1 MPHALF
7 LKLSMIIG
15 IVGLGLIGGSLA
27 LDLKKQGH
35 HVLGVSHRDSTTQ
48 RAISLGIVSQAS
60 VNMSLLSEAEVV
72 FICTPLGFIIPT
84 LEQLIAHLPS
94 SCVITDVGSVKTP
107 IVKAISPVWQN
118 FVGGHPMAG
127 STSKGIEA
135 ASSNLFTD
143 KPYVLTPINTTPA
156 SAITVIENLISQLG
170 ANSHYCSPE
179 EHDKAVSLISH
190 LPVMT
195 SASLIATCEK
205 ETDSQVH
212 QLAQKFASSGFRDTS
227 RVGGGNPELGVMMAK
242 YNREALL
249 MSLHKYRSNLDE
261 LVNLIEREDWV
272 SLEQILHS
280 NNQARSKFVK
290 ELD

>member
-1 MPHALF
+1 
-7 LKLSMIIG
+7 MIIG

-60 VNMSLLSEAEVV
+60 VNMSLLSDAEVV

-107 IVKAISPVWQN
+107 IVKGISPVWEN

-127 STSKGIEA
+127 SNDSGIEA
-135 ASSNLFTD
+135 ARKNLFND
-143 KPYVLTPINTTPA
+143 KPYVLTPINTTPTK
-156 SAITVIENLISQLG
+156 AITVIENLISQLG
-170 ANSHYCSPE
+170 VNIHYCSPE

-190 LPVMT
+190 LPVMA
-195 SASLIATCEK
+195 SASLIAACEQ
-205 ETDSQVH
+205 EPDSQVR

-227 RVGGGNPELGVMMAK
+227 RVGGGNPELGVMIAK

-249 MSLHKYRSNLDE
+249 MSLQNYRSNLDE
-261 LVNLIEREDWV
+261 LVKLIEREDWT

-280 NNQARSKFVK
+280 TQKARGKFV
-290 ELD
+290 E

>member
-1 MPHALF
+1 
-7 LKLSMIIG
+7 MIIG
-15 IVGLGLIGGSLA
+15 IVGLGLIGGYLA

-35 HVLGVSHRDSTTQ
+35 HVLGVSQRDSTTQ

-60 VNMSLLSEAEVV
+60 VNMSLLSDAEVV

-107 IVKAISPVWQN
+107 IVKGIAPVWKN
-118 FVGGHPMAG
+118 FIGGHPMAG
-127 STSKGIEA
+127 SNDSGIEA
-135 ASSNLFTD
+135 ARKNLFND
-143 KPYVLTPINTTPA
+143 KPYVLTPINTTPTT
-156 SAITVIENLISQLG
+156 AITVVENLISQLG
-170 ANSHYCSPE
+170 VNIHYCSPE

-190 LPVMT
+190 LPVMA
-195 SASLIATCEK
+195 SASLIAASEQ
-205 ETDSQVH
+205 EPDAQVR

-249 MSLHKYRSNLDE
+249 MSLQSYRSNLDE
-261 LVNLIEREDWV
+261 LVKLIEREDWT
-272 SLEQILHS
+272 SLEQVLHS
-280 NNQARSKFVK
+280 TKEARGKFLSSK
-290 ELD
+290 

>member
-1 MPHALF
+1 
-7 LKLSMIIG
+7 MIIG
-15 IVGLGLIGGSLA
+15 IVGLGLIGGSLG

-35 HVLGVSHRDSTTQ
+35 HVLGVSRNDSTTQ
-48 RAISLGIVSQAS
+48 RAISMGVVSQAS

-72 FICTPLGFIIPT
+72 FICTPLEFIIPT
-84 LEQLIAHLPS
+84 LEQLIAYLPS

-107 IVKAISPVWQN
+107 IVKGISAVWEN

-127 STSKGIEA
+127 STDSGIEA
-135 ASSNLFTD
+135 ARSNLFND
-143 KPYVLTPINTTPA
+143 NPYVLTPINTTPTT
-156 SAITVIENLISQLG
+156 AIAVIENLIIQLG
-170 ANSHYCSPE
+170 VNIHYCSPE

-195 SASLIATCEK
+195 SASLIAACEK

-249 MSLHKYRSNLDE
+249 MSLQKYRENLDE
-261 LVNLIEREDWV
+261 LVGLIEREDWV

-280 NNQARSKFVK
+280 TQEARSKFVK
-290 ELD
+290 E

>member
-1 MPHALF
+1 
-7 LKLSMIIG
+7 MIIG
-15 IVGLGLIGGSLA
+15 IVGLGLIGGSLG

-35 HVLGVSHRDSTTQ
+35 RVIGISRRELTVQ
-48 RAISLGIVSQAS
+48 RAISRGAVTQAS

-127 STSKGIEA
+127 STDSGIEA
-135 ASSNLFTD
+135 ARSNLFNN
-143 KPYVLTPINTTPA
+143 KPYVLTPINTTPT

-170 ANSHYCSPE
+170 VNIHYCSPE

-195 SASLIATCEK
+195 SASLITTCDK
-205 ETDSQVH
+205 EADSQVH

>member
-7 LKLSMIIG
+7 FKLSMIIG

-60 VNMSLLSEAEVV
+60 VNMSLLSDAEVV

-107 IVKAISPVWQN
+107 IVKGISPVWEN

-127 STSKGIEA
+127 SNDSGIEA
-135 ASSNLFTD
+135 ARKNLFND
-143 KPYVLTPINTTPA
+143 KPYVLTPINTTPTT
-156 SAITVIENLISQLG
+156 AITVVENLISQLG
-170 ANSHYCSPE
+170 VNIHYCSPE

-190 LPVMT
+190 LPVMA
-195 SASLIATCEK
+195 SASLIAACEK
-205 ETDSQVH
+205 EPDAQVR
-212 QLAQKFASSGFRDTS
+212 QLAEKFASSGFRDTS

-249 MSLHKYRSNLDE
+249 MSLQNYRSNLDE
-261 LVNLIEREDWV
+261 LVKLIEREDWT

-280 NNQARSKFVK
+280 TQKARGKFV
-290 ELD
+290 E

>member
-1 MPHALF
+1 
-7 LKLSMIIG
+7 MIIG
-15 IVGLGLIGGSLA
+15 IVGLGLIGGSLG

-35 HVLGVSHRDSTTQ
+35 HILGVSRRDSTIQ
-48 RAISLGIVSQAS
+48 RAISLGVVSQGS
-60 VNMSLLSEAEVV
+60 VNMSLLSDAEVV

-84 LEQLIAHLPS
+84 LEQLIAHLPA

-107 IVKAISPVWQN
+107 IVKGISPVWEN

-127 STSKGIEA
+127 SNDSGIEA
-135 ASSNLFTD
+135 AGSNLFKD
-143 KPYVLTPINTTPA
+143 KPYVLTPINTTPTQ
-156 SAITVIENLISQLG
+156 AITVIENLISQLG
-170 ANSHYCSPE
+170 VNIHYCSPE

-195 SASLIATCEK
+195 SASLISACEN

-249 MSLHKYRSNLDE
+249 MSLQKYRSNLDQ

-272 SLEQILHS
+272 SLERILHS
-280 NNQARSKFVK
+280 TQEARNKFINS
-290 ELD
+290 EQ

>member
-1 MPHALF
+1 MPDALF
-7 LKLSMIIG
+7 FKLSMIIG

-60 VNMSLLSEAEVV
+60 VNMSLLSDAEVV

-107 IVKAISPVWQN
+107 IVKGISPVWEN

-127 STSKGIEA
+127 SNDSGIEA
-135 ASSNLFTD
+135 ARKNLFND
-143 KPYVLTPINTTPA
+143 KPYVLTPINTTPTTA
-156 SAITVIENLISQLG
+156 VTVIENLISQLG
-170 ANSHYCSPE
+170 VNIHYCSPE

-190 LPVMT
+190 LPVMA
-195 SASLIATCEK
+195 SASLIAACEQ
-205 ETDSQVH
+205 EPDAQVL
-212 QLAQKFASSGFRDTS
+212 QLAEKFASSGFRDTS

-249 MSLHKYRSNLDE
+249 MSLQNYRSNLDE
-261 LVNLIEREDWV
+261 LVKLIEREDWT

-280 NNQARSKFVK
+280 TQKARGKFV
-290 ELD
+290 EQ

>member
-1 MPHALF
+1 MPHDLF
-7 LKLSMIIG
+7 FKLSMIIG
-15 IVGLGLIGGSLA
+15 IVGLGLIGGSLG

-35 HVLGVSHRDSTTQ
+35 HVLGVSRRDSTTQ
-48 RAISLGIVSQAS
+48 RAISMGVVSQAS

-84 LEQLIAHLPS
+84 LEQLIAHLPT

-107 IVKAISPVWQN
+107 IVKGISPVWEN

-127 STSKGIEA
+127 SNDSGIEA
-135 ASSNLFTD
+135 ARSNLFND
-143 KPYVLTPINTTPA
+143 KPYVLTPINTTPTK
-156 SAITVIENLISQLG
+156 AIAVIENLISQLG
-170 ANSHYCSPE
+170 VNIHYCSPE

-190 LPVMT
+190 LPVMA
-195 SASLIATCEK
+195 SASLIAACEK
-205 ETDSQVH
+205 EPDSQV
-212 QLAQKFASSGFRDTS
+212 QTLAQKFASSGFRDTS

-249 MSLHKYRSNLDE
+249 MSLQSYRSNLDE

-280 NNQARSKFVK
+280 TQEARGKFV
-290 ELD
+290 E

>member
-1 MPHALF
+1 MPDALF
-7 LKLSMIIG
+7 FKLSMIIG

-48 RAISLGIVSQAS
+48 RAISLGSVSQAS
-60 VNMSLLSEAEVV
+60 VNMSLLSDAEVV

-107 IVKAISPVWQN
+107 IVKGISPVWEN

-127 STSKGIEA
+127 SNDSGIEA
-135 ASSNLFTD
+135 ARKNLFND
-143 KPYVLTPINTTPA
+143 KPYVLTPINTTPTK
-156 SAITVIENLISQLG
+156 AITVIENLISQLG
-170 ANSHYCSPE
+170 VNIHYCSPE

-195 SASLIATCEK
+195 SASLIAACKK
-205 ETDSQVH
+205 EPDAQVR
-212 QLAQKFASSGFRDTS
+212 QLAEKFASSGFRDTS

-249 MSLHKYRSNLDE
+249 MSLQNYRSNLDE
-261 LVNLIEREDWV
+261 LVKLIEREDWT
-272 SLEQILHS
+272 SLEQILQS
-280 NNQARSKFVK
+280 TKEARGKFVSS
-290 ELD
+290 E

>member
-1 MPHALF
+1 
-7 LKLSMIIG
+7 MIIG

-60 VNMSLLSEAEVV
+60 VNMSLLSDAEVV

-107 IVKAISPVWQN
+107 IVKGISPVWEN

-127 STSKGIEA
+127 SNDSGIEA
-135 ASSNLFTD
+135 ARKNLFND
-143 KPYVLTPINTTPA
+143 KPYVLTPINTTPTT
-156 SAITVIENLISQLG
+156 AITVVENLISQLG
-170 ANSHYCSPE
+170 VNIHYCSPE
-179 EHDKAVSLISH
+179 EHDRAVSLISH

-195 SASLIATCEK
+195 SASLIAACEK
-205 ETDSQVH
+205 EPDAQVR
-212 QLAQKFASSGFRDTS
+212 QLAEKFASSGFRDTS

-249 MSLHKYRSNLDE
+249 MSLQNYRSNLDE
-261 LVNLIEREDWV
+261 LVKLIEREDWT

-280 NNQARSKFVK
+280 TQKARGKFV
-290 ELD
+290 E

>member
-1 MPHALF
+1 
-7 LKLSMIIG
+7 MIIG
-15 IVGLGLIGGSLA
+15 IVGLGLIGGSLG
-27 LDLKKQGH
+27 LELKKQGH
-35 HVLGVSHRDSTTQ
+35 HVLGVSRSESTTQ
-48 RAISLGIVSQAS
+48 RAISLGVVSTAS
-60 VNMSLLSEAEVV
+60 INMSLLSEADVV

-107 IVKAISPVWQN
+107 IVKAISPVWEN

-127 STSKGIEA
+127 STDSGIEA
-135 ASSNLFTD
+135 ARSNLFD
-143 KPYVLTPINTTPA
+143 HKPYVLTPINTTP
-156 SAITVIENLISQLG
+156 SMAISVIENLIIQLG
-170 ANSHYCSPE
+170 VNIHYCSPE

-190 LPVMT
+190 LPVMA
-195 SASLIATCEK
+195 SASLIAACEK
-205 ETDSQVH
+205 EADSQVH

-249 MSLHKYRSNLDE
+249 MSLQKYRSNLDE
-261 LVNLIEREDWV
+261 LVNLIEREDWA

-280 NNQARSKFVK
+280 TQQARGKFVK
-290 ELD
+290 E

>member
-1 MPHALF
+1 
-7 LKLSMIIG
+7 MIIG
-15 IVGLGLIGGSLA
+15 IVGLGLIGSSLA

-60 VNMSLLSEAEVV
+60 VNMSLLSDAEVV

-107 IVKAISPVWQN
+107 IVKGIAPVWKN
-118 FVGGHPMAG
+118 FIGGHPMAG
-127 STSKGIEA
+127 SNDSGIEA
-135 ASSNLFTD
+135 ARKNLFND

-156 SAITVIENLISQLG
+156 TAITVVENLISQLG
-170 ANSHYCSPE
+170 VNIHYCSPE

-190 LPVMT
+190 LPVMA
-195 SASLIATCEK
+195 SASLISACEK
-205 ETDSQVH
+205 EPDSQVR

-249 MSLHKYRSNLDE
+249 MSLQSYRSNLDE
-261 LVNLIEREDWV
+261 LVKLIEREDWT
-272 SLEQILHS
+272 SLEQVLHS
-280 NNQARSKFVK
+280 TKEARSKFLSSK
-290 ELD
+290 

>member
-1 MPHALF
+1 
-7 LKLSMIIG
+7 MIIG

-60 VNMSLLSEAEVV
+60 VNMSLLSDAEVV

-107 IVKAISPVWQN
+107 IVKGISPVWEN

-127 STSKGIEA
+127 SNDSGIEA
-135 ASSNLFTD
+135 ARKNLFND
-143 KPYVLTPINTTPA
+143 KPYVLTPINTTPTT
-156 SAITVIENLISQLG
+156 AITVVENLISQLG
-170 ANSHYCSPE
+170 VNIHYCSPE

-190 LPVMT
+190 LPVMA
-195 SASLIATCEK
+195 SASLIAACEK
-205 ETDSQVH
+205 EPDSQVR

-249 MSLHKYRSNLDE
+249 MSLQNYRSNLDE
-261 LVNLIEREDWV
+261 LVKLIEREDWT

-280 NNQARSKFVK
+280 TQKARGKFV
-290 ELD
+290 EQ

>member
-1 MPHALF
+1 MPDALF
-7 LKLSMIIG
+7 FKLSMIIG

-60 VNMSLLSEAEVV
+60 VNMSLLSDAEVV

-107 IVKAISPVWQN
+107 IVRGISPVWEN

-127 STSKGIEA
+127 SNDSGIEA
-135 ASSNLFTD
+135 ARKNLFND
-143 KPYVLTPINTTPA
+143 KPYVLTPINTT
-156 SAITVIENLISQLG
+156 
-170 ANSHYCSPE
+170 
-179 EHDKAVSLISH
+179 VSLISH

-195 SASLIATCEK
+195 SASLIAACEK
-205 ETDSQVH
+205 EPDAQVR
-212 QLAQKFASSGFRDTS
+212 QLAEKFASSGFRDTS

-249 MSLHKYRSNLDE
+249 MSLQNYRSNLDE
-261 LVNLIEREDWV
+261 LVKLIEREDWT
-272 SLEQILHS
+272 SLEQILQS
-280 NNQARSKFVK
+280 TKEARGKFVSS
-290 ELD
+290 E

>member
-1 MPHALF
+1 
-7 LKLSMIIG
+7 MIIG
-15 IVGLGLIGGSLA
+15 IVGLGLIGGSLG

-35 HVLGVSHRDSTTQ
+35 HVLGVSRRDSTTQ
-48 RAISLGIVSQAS
+48 RAISMGVVSAAS

-84 LEQLIAHLPS
+84 LEQLITHLPS

-107 IVKAISPVWQN
+107 IVKGISAVWEN

-127 STSKGIEA
+127 STDSGIEA
-135 ASSNLFTD
+135 ARPNLFNN
-143 KPYVLTPINTTPA
+143 KPYVLTPINTTPTK
-156 SAITVIENLISQLG
+156 AISIIENLIMQLG
-170 ANSHYCSPE
+170 VNIHYCSPE

-190 LPVMT
+190 LPVMA
-195 SASLIATCEK
+195 SASLIAACDK
-205 ETDSQVH
+205 ESDSQVH

-249 MSLHKYRSNLDE
+249 MSLQNYRENLDE
-261 LVNLIEREDWV
+261 LVSLIEREDWT
-272 SLEQILHS
+272 SLEIILHS
-280 NNQARSKFVK
+280 TQKARGKFVG
-290 ELD
+290 E